1 MPETFLSDSIVRSAN
16 ALIEEKFALIP
27 CGSSTETSNYQI
39 EKISLSFTSLT
50 PLSLE
55 ELRKLLMRC
64 SEEIVHLINSQE
76 TYCLFLKNIPFSQE
90 DLKIAIHNC
99 RTDDNEDP
107 SQIIF
112 AILSGQVL
120 TYQSNESK
128 YTETYDRAIKKIFTG
143 ASGTDLSEDY
153 SSEDE

>member
-1 MPETFLSDSIVRSAN
+1 
-16 ALIEEKFALIP
+16 
-27 CGSSTETSNYQI
+27 
-39 EKISLSFTSLT
+39 
-50 PLSLE
+50 
-55 ELRKLLMRC
+55 MRC